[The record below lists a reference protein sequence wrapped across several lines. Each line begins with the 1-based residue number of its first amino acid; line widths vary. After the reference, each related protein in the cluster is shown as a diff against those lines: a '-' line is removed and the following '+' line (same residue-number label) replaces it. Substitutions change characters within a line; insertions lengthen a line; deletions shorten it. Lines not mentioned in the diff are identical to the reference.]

1 MKIIRFI
8 KSLFRRRAGKYEVW
22 DTSALS
28 NYFEDFKQKLQ
39 QDNITIVI
47 PEGVSHEI
55 SVGKKNND
63 NCKEIYKFLEG
74 NIRNPRLILAVTPD
88 KIRSWEVDEQVIYT
102 ANMYYDMGYDTVL
115 VTCDRDQS
123 FRAKLKKLAVNLMP
137 VVKAKTEETNTNT
150 ENLASNTEHVPVVVP
165 VEPIAPKEEKQDDE
179 EIKLAAKIVGK
190 QCLLKFDRKISVY
203 DSKGKR
209 KIPRTEGVAVS
220 LNDMVYYNNTAYI
233 ISKIQTNLV
242 IAKKA

>member
-1 MKIIRFI
+1 M
-8 KSLFRRRAGKYEVW
+8 W

-28 NYFEDFKQKLQ
+28 NYFEHFKQKLQ
-39 QDNITIVI
+39 GNTTIVI

-55 SVGKKNND
+55 SVGRKNND

-88 KIRSWEVDEQVIYT
+88 NIRSWAVDEQVIYT
-102 ANMYYDMGYDTVL
+102 ANRYYDMGYDTAL
-115 VTCDRDQS
+115 ITCDRDQS
-123 FRAKLKKLAVNLMP
+123 FRAKLKKLAVDLMP
-137 VVKAKTEETNTNT
+137 VVKAKTEDTNNNT
-150 ENLASNTEHVPVVVP
+150 ENLASNTAHVPVVVP
-165 VEPIAPKEEKQDDE
+165 VEPIAPKEEKQIKE
-179 EIKLAAKIVGK
+179 EIKFPAKTVGK

-209 KIPRTEGVAVS
+209 KIPRNETIAVS
-220 LNDMVYYNNTAYI
+220 LNDMVYYNNEAYI
-233 ISKIQTNLV
+233 ISKIQNNLV